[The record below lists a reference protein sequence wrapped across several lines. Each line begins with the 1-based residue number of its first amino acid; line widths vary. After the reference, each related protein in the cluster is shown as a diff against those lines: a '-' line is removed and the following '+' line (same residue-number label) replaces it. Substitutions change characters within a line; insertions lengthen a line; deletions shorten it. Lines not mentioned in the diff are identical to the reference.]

1 MAGQICSSSFG
12 RFRLFRGNSLRAG
25 KLPLADFFPD
35 SGLFFQNWETA
46 SGRLGRRA
54 VSLVSQHLTVV
65 VKLLISSYSKTNKMV
80 ICQSARFAIEVRK
93 KGGLRKIYIKYMNFW
108 VRVGSVADMNYCHYR
123 CLATRKYS
131 LRHLLVHIVV
141 HEASIEELVFFVF
154 SHASDD

>member
-1 MAGQICSSSFG
+1 M
-12 RFRLFRGNSLRAG
+12 
-25 KLPLADFFPD
+25 
-35 SGLFFQNWETA
+35 
-46 SGRLGRRA
+46 
-54 VSLVSQHLTVV
+54 
-65 VKLLISSYSKTNKMV
+65 VKLLISSYSKTNKMA